1 MVDEIDGGME
11 YNGRWR
17 RSPAGKEPARTG
29 GKDRSKMKI
38 TAEEVYRETEEAVH
52 LLLKEDRPHLNPVKL
67 LVVGASSSEIAGGT
81 IGHDSSFELGGA
93 VAAAVLKVC
102 GEAKIDAAF
111 QCCEHLNRA
120 LIMERKTAEKYR
132 YEIVRVIP
140 QLKAGGSLATAAWKQ
155 LDDPV
160 AVLAVQADA
169 GIDIGLTLI
178 GMHLKR
184 VAVPLRVEHN
194 RIGNAIVNAA
204 RTRPMLIGGE
214 RAVYRETP

>member
-1 MVDEIDGGME
+1 MAEIRVPD
-11 YNGRWR
+11 
-17 RSPAGKEPARTG
+17 
-29 GKDRSKMKI
+29 
-38 TAEEVYRETEEAVH
+38 VYEQTRDA
-52 LLLKEDRPHLNPVKL
+52 LADLFRDDPRDFNPIRL
-67 LVVGASSSEIAGGT
+67 LVIGCSSSEIGGGT
-81 IGHDSSFELGGA
+81 IGHQSSAEYG
-93 VAAAVLKVC
+93 AAVVKAALDYC
-102 GEAKIDAAF
+102 RETGAEAAF

-120 LIMERKTAEKYR
+120 LIIERKTAEKYR